1 MELIDVLKRQ
11 KLHLEAA
18 HVLKYTEEEFMQT
31 LDWKPS
37 SSGNGRCNS
46 VFCNQT
52 LRKPVVLRPPPSSS
66 VRPSAK
72 FTCPYLG
79 ISRGDSPVVLMRKVG
94 GTE

>member
-1 MELIDVLKRQ
+1 MVSGVRMLTHRSDISGFKKQMELIDVLKRQ

-46 VFCNQT
+46 VFCYT
-52 LRKPVVLRPPPSSS
+52 
-66 VRPSAK
+66 
-72 FTCPYLG
+72 
-79 ISRGDSPVVLMRKVG
+79 
-94 GTE
+94 